1 MHASSCSLCLVKLLL
16 LSESPFHV
24 ESSTLIFSHLFWSA
38 EMAVATVIAIPAPRS
53 FVVVDTR
60 FTSALLVKL
69 PLYKA
74 RQRHLF
80 HQRSTGWLHLSW
92 VVWVLCRSVNLR
104 VMATTLSVE
113 HQRHQN
119 PRHLRAGHCEYHSSL
134 QAHFKTSRFVEVG
147 LEAATTSGTL
157 EQNDIKPKTN
167 GFSLL
172 RTGRNLRAHNVQICA
187 IMCNPYL
194 KSQRHRVS
202 GFEQMAQNRKRHH
215 RSEKS
220 TQSKV
225 TKTRHIAQID
235 PKLVFSLTV
244 LQIRSIGHEMGNKFY
259 RKDAASKQLSRDVT
273 RHLPQA
279 CNQL

>member
-16 LSESPFHV
+16 LSGSPFHV

-113 HQRHQN
+113 RQRHQN

-134 QAHFKTSRFVEVG
+134 ERKKKPR
-147 LEAATTSGTL
+147 LKMLIPTTNHRNSMRRSSCYNRAPYFQIIHPDGILDVFEILRIGTMHGCL
-157 EQNDIKPKTN
+157 
-167 GFSLL
+167 
-172 RTGRNLRAHNVQICA
+172 
-187 IMCNPYL
+187 
-194 KSQRHRVS
+194 VS
-202 GFEQMAQNRKRHH
+202 C
-215 RSEKS
+215 
-220 TQSKV
+220 T
-225 TKTRHIAQID
+225 
-235 PKLVFSLTV
+235 
-244 LQIRSIGHEMGNKFY
+244 
-259 RKDAASKQLSRDVT
+259 
-273 RHLPQA
+273 
-279 CNQL
+279 